1 MAKKKENT
9 ITKITWQ
16 YTEILPEETM
26 EFLRGIAADYGKVK
40 RAVFERYSGI
50 RSLKKLASVF
60 NIMNEMRG
68 CGLREQLN
76 LPSAY

>member
-26 EFLRGIAADYGKVK
+26 EFLRGIAADYGK
-40 RAVFERYSGI
+40 GL
-50 RSLKKLASVF
+50 LKMCFFVLP
-60 NIMNEMRG
+60 G
-68 CGLREQLN
+68 HGLVTH
-76 LPSAY
+76 